1 MHRRRALVGVAS
13 ATLLVAAP
21 GVHAQSP
28 GPLRRI
34 GFLSGGYVA
43 TRAPR
48 EAFVDELAKHGWV
61 AGRNLAIEI
70 RYAEGRY
77 DRLPALADELVR
89 ANVELIA
96 AGPAPAAV
104 VAKRA
109 TSTIPIVMLT
119 VGDPVGL
126 GLVASL
132 ARPGGN
138 VTGTSFDVSFD
149 VFRKQLELL
158 REAVPGVRRVAVLVN
173 PANPGLKLALDA
185 IRTSAS
191 SLGLS
196 AVPVEARGPDDFD
209 AAFAQ
214 IAGAR
219 FGAVLM
225 VTEAVFNAHVAQLV
239 SLAERHRL
247 PTIYGVRSY
256 VEAGGLLA
264 YGASLENGFRRSA
277 VFVDRILR
285 GAKPADLPVE
295 QPSQYE
301 LAVNLKT
308 ARALGLTLPPTLLSR
323 ADVVVR

>member
-158 REAVPGVRRVAVLVN
+158 REAVPGVR
-173 PANPGLKLALDA
+173 P
-185 IRTSAS
+185 
-191 SLGLS
+191 